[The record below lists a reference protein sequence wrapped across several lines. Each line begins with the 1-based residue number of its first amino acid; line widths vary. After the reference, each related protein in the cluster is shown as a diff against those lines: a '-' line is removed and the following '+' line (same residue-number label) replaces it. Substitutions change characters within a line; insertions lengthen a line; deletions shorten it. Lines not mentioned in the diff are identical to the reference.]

1 MEAPRRVYRVLV
13 RIPKTNKW
21 DGPHLL
27 PLSEISFR
35 MGVAKG
41 YYKAPRD
48 REWAC
53 GLIRDNGLAV
63 FTAFAAFLAA
73 IASVVA
79 AVAALVE

>member
-1 MEAPRRVYRVLV
+1 MCSLLLLLAAGATLLV
-13 RIPKTNKW
+13 GGK
-21 DGPHLL
+21 
-27 PLSEISFR
+27 EV
-35 MGVAKG
+35 GVPWIWRCH
-41 YYKAPRD
+41 YKVPRD

-79 AVAALVE
+79 AVAALGE